1 MLGWELGVRLPHMT
15 KLPAVATLLMSL
27 PVVAVSACSANQNP
41 SSQPGTTPAV
51 QSGSPASSAA
61 TTSSAPAAG
70 SLTAQLKTPDDKPVA
85 TATFDFTGGYV
96 TVTVKTVAAGILAPG
111 FHGLHVHEIGKCEP
125 NSVAPSGGP
134 PGNFLSAGGHYQAPG
149 HTGKPESGDLT
160 SLEVRQDG
168 SAYLVTTTDAF
179 TRDDLLAGN
188 KTALMLHGAED
199 SGMPGMA
206 MERVACGVIGP
217 AS

>member
-1 MLGWELGVRLPHMT
+1 MMN
-15 KLPAVATLLMSL
+15 LPAAATLLLSV
-27 PVVAVSACSANQNP
+27 PVIAVSACSSPQHA

-51 QSGSPASSAA
+51 QSGSPGSSAA
-61 TTSSAPAAG
+61 TTPAPAAG
-70 SLTAQLKTPDDKPVA
+70 SLTAQLKAADGREVA
-85 TATFDFTGGYV
+85 TATFDFANGYA
-96 TVTVKTVAAGILAPG
+96 TVTVKTTAPGILAPG
-111 FHGLHVHEIGKCEP
+111 FHGMHIHAVGKCEP
-125 NSVAPSGGP
+125 NSVAPTGGP
-134 PGNFLSAGGHYQAPG
+134 PGNFLSAGDHYQAPG

-160 SLEVRQDG
+160 SLEVRSDG

-199 SGMPGMA
+199 GDMAMPGMS